1 MQLKPVR
8 RSIGFLLL
16 ADGIGALFTPS
27 DYVRKLQFGNALA
40 DDLLEY
46 LAENPKL
53 ICRIKLVEIAVG
65 IWLVL
70 R

>member
-1 MQLKPVR
+1 MTLKPVR

-16 ADGIGALFTPS
+16 ADGIVALFTPS
-27 DYVRKLQFGNALA
+27 DYVRKLEFGNPLA

-46 LAENPKL
+46 LAENPRLIRRLKL
-53 ICRIKLVEIAVG
+53 FEIALG